1 MNRDKKYIGGIVA
14 LFLAAF
20 AWGSAYTVM
29 KSNLEIFPAMWLLGI
44 RFAIAGALMAVICL
58 PKWKELDK
66 QTVCHGVWMGILLY
80 MEFFFFTVGI
90 QYTTASRSA
99 FVVAAYIIFVPGA
112 YWLVFRKRPGKLDV
126 AASVTCLLGAAII
139 LLDSAGGGI
148 NKGDLLTVGSSLF
161 YAVHVMYGSVY
172 AKQHSPLLLNML
184 QIGTAGI
191 IGLAAAFLT
200 TPFPTGVQFADFGGA
215 IYLAVGSTII
225 PYLLSLVGQRYVR
238 PTTSAVI
245 LSFESVFGCLASVL
259 VLGDRLTPRFV
270 LGAAVVLFSFFVAE
284 GIVPGIRK

>member
-1 MNRDKKYIGGIVA
+1 
-14 LFLAAF
+14 
-20 AWGSAYTVM
+20 
-29 KSNLEIFPAMWLLGI
+29 
-44 RFAIAGALMAVICL
+44 
-58 PKWKELDK
+58 
-66 QTVCHGVWMGILLY
+66 
-80 MEFFFFTVGI
+80 
-90 QYTTASRSA
+90 
-99 FVVAAYIIFVPGA
+99 
-112 YWLVFRKRPGKLDV
+112 
-126 AASVTCLLGAAII
+126 
-139 LLDSAGGGI
+139 
-148 NKGDLLTVGSSLF
+148 
-161 YAVHVMYGSVY
+161 
-172 AKQHSPLLLNML
+172 ML

-200 TPFPTGVQFADFGGA
+200 TPFPAGVQFADFGGA

-284 GIVPGIRK
+284 GIVPGMKR